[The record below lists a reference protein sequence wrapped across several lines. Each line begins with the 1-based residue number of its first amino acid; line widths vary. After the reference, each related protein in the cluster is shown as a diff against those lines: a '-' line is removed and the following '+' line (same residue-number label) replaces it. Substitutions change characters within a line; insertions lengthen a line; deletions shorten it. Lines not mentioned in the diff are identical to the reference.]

1 MKVALTLLTGLLF
14 QFYAHSQFL
23 RWNSNALPYKLILV
37 DDTVSAAY
45 ELEAEFICTNLGGGA
60 IKFTRDGFGYQYSK
74 YEFSDRIGS
83 DDSGYFK
90 VGIQT
95 GNVSGMLDYVGEDVR
110 LKSDEP
116 YMYSFQARALVAY
129 PNTERVYEN
138 GKLKAVIGYNKNK
151 VKVMAEVDESGD
163 LVGFGPIDE
172 KKEKTGA
179 WGFFRDGV
187 AVGSKIYS
195 QSFRLS
201 CILLDMDSIQEGPPI
216 GWEMEQRSMNYY
228 QEPIEKIDSAF
239 SYLDGVK
246 TNALYSKSSITGRFD
261 FFVSY
266 KEDTIV
272 VYSSGRKARVY
283 PNRGS
288 YLNYEC
294 PLYFSKNK
302 KEKSMPQ
309 GQFDVFYRVVENA
322 YSILFD
328 YSQPEWR
335 TTEGSAKMEVML
347 SKKYAFIGLYNVNGI
362 DAFSL
367 SGLSKEKRQEALN
380 TLKADRQVLSICQG
394 ITTQYSLD
402 LEYLRNEVMFVHK
415 GVYDHEKMLSVAA
428 KYGFKRLPTSAT
440 LPNESI
446 YQNTSKMT
454 GEDFIARYIKMSKD
468 PAIQGARVQTM
479 STRNMLD

>member
-1 MKVALTLLTGLLF
+1 MKVVLTLLIGLLF
-14 QFYAHSQFL
+14 QFYGHAQTL
-23 RWNSNALPYKLILV
+23 RWNLNGLPYELILV
-37 DDTVSAAY
+37 DDTVTMGY
-45 ELEAEFICTNLGGGA
+45 ELEAEFTCMNLGGSA
-60 IKFTRDGFGYQYSK
+60 IKFTKEGFQYQFSK
-74 YEFSDRIGS
+74 YEYSDRIGS
-83 DDSGYFK
+83 DDSGYFR

-95 GNVSGMLDYVGEDVR
+95 GNLFGLLDYVGEDVR

-116 YMYSFQARALVAY
+116 YMYSFQVRALVAY
-129 PNTERVYEN
+129 PKTERIYEN

-151 VKVMAEVDESGD
+151 VKVMAEVDEKGD

-179 WGFFRDGV
+179 WSFFRDGV

-195 QSFRLS
+195 QTLRLS
-201 CILLDMDSIQEGPPI
+201 SVLLDMDSIQQGPPI
-216 GWEMEQRSMNYY
+216 GLEMNLRSLNYY

-246 TNALYSKSSITGRFD
+246 TNALYSKSSIKGRFD

-309 GQFDVFYRVVENA
+309 GQFDVFYRIVENE
-322 YSILFD
+322 YSILLD
-328 YSQPEWR
+328 YNQPEWKDPEKSK
-335 TTEGSAKMEVML
+335 TVVEFL
-347 SKKYAFIGLYNVNGI
+347 SKKYSYIGWYKANG
-362 DAFSL
+362 FYVVSL
-367 SGLSKEKRQEALN
+367 SALSNEKRQEALN
-380 TLKADRQVLSICQG
+380 TLTSDRYIASICQG
-394 ITTQYSLD
+394 LSTQYSAEI
-402 LEYLRNEVMFVHK
+402 EYLRNEVLFTQK
-415 GVYDHEKMLSVAA
+415 GVFEYEKIKAVAA
-428 KYGFKRLPTSAT
+428 RYGFEILNSGGS
-440 LPNESI
+440 LQNESG
-446 YQNTSKMT
+446 YLNTNKMT